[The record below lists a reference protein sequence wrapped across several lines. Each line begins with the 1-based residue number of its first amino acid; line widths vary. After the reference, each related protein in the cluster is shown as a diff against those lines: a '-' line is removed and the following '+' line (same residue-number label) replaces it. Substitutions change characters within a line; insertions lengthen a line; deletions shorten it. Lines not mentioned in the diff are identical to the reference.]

1 MDTNTFQG
9 FPSIVYTS
17 CDFATFDENNYFA
30 NFHYYEVFDET
41 KEYSKKT
48 FKHDYGYGN
57 RNYQFCLYEFRN
69 ILDNAIKKYVVVNE
83 ILTGEERW
91 KLKDYCG
98 CKYCLSDDNKKMFMD
113 QGNYSCL
120 LDTDIELD
128 SFDQKVIDDTR
139 ERMKLGLLSVVKKEV
154 KKEVNLEND
163 HWSILSLMGICIVVS
178 AYFLIKTI

>member
-1 MDTNTFQG
+1 
-9 FPSIVYTS
+9 
-17 CDFATFDENNYFA
+17 
-30 NFHYYEVFDET
+30 
-41 KEYSKKT
+41 
-48 FKHDYGYGN
+48 
-57 RNYQFCLYEFRN
+57 
-69 ILDNAIKKYVVVNE
+69 
-83 ILTGEERW
+83 
-91 KLKDYCG
+91 
-98 CKYCLSDDNKKMFMD
+98 MFMD

-120 LDTDIELD
+120 SDTDIEFD